1 MGLKPRKVSFVG
13 HTKTGKEG
21 KTKEERKPDNLVP
34 QHVLVADL
42 EALVADLE
50 ARDCS
55 FDQ

>member
-1 MGLKPRKVSFVG
+1 MGLKPRKVSFVS